1 VKKVGIWAG
10 FILLLLFIPVLDECS
25 RPNWLVQKYGPKLY
39 SQFDEELIIRDFFND
54 LKNGFFVDIGAS
66 DYRRDSTTYYL
77 EKYLG
82 WRGIAVDA
90 NVKFEAGYLADRKN
104 TKFFN
109 FFISDRS
116 DDLADFYYIP
126 QNDRSSSGSKSWAD
140 KGAKRAGG
148 AYDKIKIPTI
158 TLNDLLKR
166 EGVSHIDFLS
176 MDIENFEP
184 VALAGFDIDTYPP
197 ALVCIEAHKEVRG
210 KILAYFSKH
219 HYALIKKYLSVDHL
233 NFYFS
238 PQNPRVVGSSPS
250 RVISFFPLST
260 LFSF

>member
-1 VKKVGIWAG
+1 VKKIRYWAG
-10 FILLLLFIPVLDECS
+10 FILLLLFLPVLNECA
-25 RPNWLVQKYGPKLY
+25 RPNWLVQRYGPKLY
-39 SQFDEELIIRDFFND
+39 SQFDEELIIRDFFRD
-54 LKNGFFVDIGAS
+54 MKNGFFVDIGAS

-90 NVKFEAGYLADRKN
+90 IAKFEAGYLEYRKN

-126 QNDRSSSGSKSWAD
+126 QNDRMSSGSEGWA
-140 KGAKRAGG
+140 KKGG
-148 AYDKIKIPTI
+148 ALEKIKVPAI
-158 TLNDLLKR
+158 TLNNLLKR
-166 EGVSHIDFLS
+166 EGVSHFDFLS

-184 VALAGFDIDTYPP
+184 VALAGFDIDTYRP

-210 KILAYFSKH
+210 QILEYFSKH
-219 HYALIKKYLSVDHL
+219 RYALIKKYGSVDHV

-238 PQNPRVVGSSPS
+238 PQNPRVG
-250 RVISFFPLST
+250 
-260 LFSF
+260 